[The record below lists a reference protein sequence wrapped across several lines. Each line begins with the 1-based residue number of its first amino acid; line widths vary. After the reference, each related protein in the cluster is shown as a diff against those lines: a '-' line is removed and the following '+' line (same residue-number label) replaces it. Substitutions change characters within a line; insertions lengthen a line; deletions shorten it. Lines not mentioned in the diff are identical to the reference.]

1 MCVGTI
7 ESMINKTMLC
17 DERPLLSVHIPK
29 NKTPGN
35 SMPIDS
41 AIEDEWEVRATIVSC

>member
-1 MCVGTI
+1 MCVESI
-7 ESMINKTMLC
+7 EEMINKTMLC

-35 SMPIDS
+35 SVPIDS
-41 AIEDEWEVRATIVSC
+41 AIKR